1 MLIDWSVIGGALG
14 SMELWIGVVAGVAM
28 IAAAIHFRRT
38 RELAD

>member
-1 MLIDWSVIGGALG
+1 MIGGALG
-14 SMELWIGVVAGVAM
+14 SADLWIGVVAGAAM